1 LDFANVS
8 GASPA
13 EKKMAGRC
21 FSGCCALFG
30 KQRSPESAQ
39 LHHQPTRHKDDY
51 PEATDHHHGEVHGMN
66 MKINSGHKET
76 TPHWGYIPD
85 TPCGPTHWGCLCKAY
100 AAAAEGREQSPIDLF
115 DHVCTNAESTL
126 HMLQLKYT
134 PSAGMLENNGHCQLN
149 FKDAGNAVIEGNT
162 YELKQIHFHA
172 PSEHTVNGMLF
183 PLEMHMVHADADGKL
198 AVIGLLFEHGN
209 ANPFLQTFWDEL
221 TEEVGEKKELKGPFD
236 MNMVDLTSSNYFR
249 YQGSLTTPPCTEG
262 VNWTVMRDAFQ
273 VSPAQVDK
281 FRQVMNFKFQRRGN
295 NRPVQ
300 PLNDRVLQTYNA
312 SSMLVG

>member
-1 LDFANVS
+1 
-8 GASPA
+8 
-13 EKKMAGRC
+13 
-21 FSGCCALFG
+21 
-30 KQRSPESAQ
+30 
-39 LHHQPTRHKDDY
+39 
-51 PEATDHHHGEVHGMN
+51 
-66 MKINSGHKET
+66 
-76 TPHWGYIPD
+76 
-85 TPCGPTHWGCLCKAY
+85 
-100 AAAAEGREQSPIDLF
+100 
-115 DHVCTNAESTL
+115 
-126 HMLQLKYT
+126 MLQLKYT
-134 PSAGMLENNGHCQLN
+134 PSAGMLENNGHSCQLN

-312 SSMLVG
+312 SSTLGG

>member
-1 LDFANVS
+1 
-8 GASPA
+8 
-13 EKKMAGRC
+13 
-21 FSGCCALFG
+21 
-30 KQRSPESAQ
+30 
-39 LHHQPTRHKDDY
+39 
-51 PEATDHHHGEVHGMN
+51 
-66 MKINSGHKET
+66 
-76 TPHWGYIPD
+76 
-85 TPCGPTHWGCLCKAY
+85 
-100 AAAAEGREQSPIDLF
+100 
-115 DHVCTNAESTL
+115 
-126 HMLQLKYT
+126 
-134 PSAGMLENNGHCQLN
+134 
-149 FKDAGNAVIEGNT
+149 
-162 YELKQIHFHA
+162 
-172 PSEHTVNGMLF
+172 
-183 PLEMHMVHADADGKL
+183 MVHADADGKL

-312 SSMLVG
+312 SSMLDG